1 MNIIPVTEGEIKS
14 IICSQK
20 AKDSSGYC
28 GVSTKTLKM
37 CKSLISKPLSS
48 IRNKSIQTG
57 VFPDHLKYAI
67 VKSLFKNGDRSSISD

>member
-20 AKDSSGYC
+20 AKDSSGYY

-37 CKSLISKPLSS
+37 CKSLTL
-48 IRNKSIQTG
+48 R
-57 VFPDHLKYAI
+57 
-67 VKSLFKNGDRSSISD
+67 